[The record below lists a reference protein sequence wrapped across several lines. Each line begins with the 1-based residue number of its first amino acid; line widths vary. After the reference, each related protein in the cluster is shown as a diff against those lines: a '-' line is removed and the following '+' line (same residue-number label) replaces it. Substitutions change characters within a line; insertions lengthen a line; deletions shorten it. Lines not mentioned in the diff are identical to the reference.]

1 MGGFLW
7 SGLAQLGWGWTASV
21 IKLVT
26 QPGRLHCLGQCGL
39 SFSRRV
45 AQVASHGGLSSNERP
60 APSPRHFQASAYISL
75 AKANHVTKF
84 RWKSPLPSGSP
95 CFQILNYFEILNYFN
110 YEPGLGQGILSLTVR
125 SWSGKVWR
133 KVFQGKAVACF
144 CICSLHLALHGELA
158 DLGLR
163 TSSSVSRV

>member
-1 MGGFLW
+1 M
-7 SGLAQLGWGWTASV
+7 
-21 IKLVT
+21 T

-60 APSPRHFQASAYISL
+60 APSPRHFSSLCFYISL

-84 RWKSPLPSGSP
+84 RWKSPFTFWLTMLSD
-95 CFQILNYFEILNYFN
+95 FELLN
-110 YEPGLGQGILSLTVR
+110 YEPGLQVGILSPDQR
-125 SWSGKVWR
+125 SWSGKVEG